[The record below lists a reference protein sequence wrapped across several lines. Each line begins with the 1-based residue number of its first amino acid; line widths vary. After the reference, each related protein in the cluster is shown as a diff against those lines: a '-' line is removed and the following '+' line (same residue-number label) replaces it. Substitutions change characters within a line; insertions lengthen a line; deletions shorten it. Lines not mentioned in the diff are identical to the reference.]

1 MYIPFSFQFFGK
13 WEYKLAP
20 PFIFCLFERLAP
32 NAPSVVPKMPRVA
45 RRHKSV
51 KKTGMHADI
60 EHTLYKS
67 TIDEFAV
74 RVTEKPEHLG
84 LLEVGYE

>member
-1 MYIPFSFQFFGK
+1 M
-13 WEYKLAP
+13 
-20 PFIFCLFERLAP
+20 
-32 NAPSVVPKMPRVA
+32 PKMPRIT
-45 RRHKSV
+45 RGHKSV
-51 KKTGMHADI
+51 KKTGMRADI

-84 LLEVGYE
+84 LLEVGYEKVGQKDSLIFLIKRK